1 MYWIYLWFVRS
12 TTEIEKK
19 KLRKK
24 NSFDT
29 QSIVGISLFALFTI
43 RSSAIQQTK
52 KKVRKAYRFP
62 ISFMLFSN
70 IFTIGLT
77 MLTVGVTNHI
87 RCFLIF
93 FCHSFSMLLCLL
105 DRFFLLF
112 YVFFLYKKCVCRCLS
127 KWFLYVNVIFCSR
140 WKYEKTTTKIINKKY
155 WKWFA
160 KFYLK
165 KKNSIF
171 NPHYND
177 TRWSHRICTQR
188 WAHIE
193 TFKWRFKL
201 EMRRKHFF
209 VGVLYWQDIK
219 WFWNSLIQHFLSNH
233 KDR

>member
-1 MYWIYLWFVRS
+1 MYWIYLWFVRG

-165 KKNSIF
+165 KKIQYLTHITMIHDGLIEYVHSAERTLK
-171 NPHYND
+171 HLND
-177 TRWSHRICTQR
+177 VLNWK
-188 WAHIE
+188 WE
-193 TFKWRFKL
+193 ENTFLLVYCIDKISSDF
-201 EMRRKHFF
+201 
-209 VGVLYWQDIK
+209 GIP
-219 WFWNSLIQHFLSNH
+219 
-233 KDR
+233 